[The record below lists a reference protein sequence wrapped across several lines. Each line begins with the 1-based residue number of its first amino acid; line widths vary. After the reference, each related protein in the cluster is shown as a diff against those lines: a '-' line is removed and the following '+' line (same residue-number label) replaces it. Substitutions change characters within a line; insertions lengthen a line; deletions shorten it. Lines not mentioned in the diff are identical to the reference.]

1 MPGNHRHRR
10 LIAGD
15 LARCGAHRQGIRIH
29 PTPISRHQKAV
40 VLNHACRVENLGKAS
55 LINLKD
61 SLATALLEENK
72 FCAEDL
78 REALTIL
85 EAIVPMSRRLLGG
98 SHPYT
103 KRQEVNLTMA
113 RVRGTF
119 MFPKEG

>member
-1 MPGNHRHRR
+1 MAGN
-10 LIAGD
+10 
-15 LARCGAHRQGIRIH
+15 LA
-29 PTPISRHQKAV
+29 
-40 VLNHACRVENLGKAS
+40 AS
-55 LINLKD
+55 LVQTKRHAECKEFCREQIALAEQHGFGLHKAGINLKD

-72 FCAEDL
+72 FCAKDL
-78 REALTIL
+78 REALAIL